1 MSAKLAVAV
10 MAAVIGSGC
19 IRSATLITV
28 KPDGSGTIEQTV
40 LMNAAALKG
49 MLGGLGEPQQS
60 ASGGNEDELFVGNDA
75 ALSGGAVER
84 VHVIDGR
91 VPHSLIAELFT
102 DKGVGTLVTR

>member
-28 KPDGSGTIEQTV
+28 KPDGTGTVEQTV

-49 MLGGLGEPQQS
+49 MLGGLGEP
-60 ASGGNEDELFVGNDA
+60 
-75 ALSGGAVER
+75 
-84 VHVIDGR
+84 
-91 VPHSLIAELFT
+91 
-102 DKGVGTLVTR
+102 